1 MISSLGNK
9 TAKEIWEDNESKSLP
24 REYWIR
30 AKALMTI
37 MYNTDLI
44 GDLKILGQP
53 PDIRLH
59 KLKGALKGYWSVTI
73 SLPWCLIFKFSEG
86 HFSDV
91 KIVNYHKG

>member
-9 TAKEIWEDNESKSLP
+9 TAKEIWANNESKGLP
-24 REYWIR
+24 RQHWMR

-37 MYNTDLI
+37 MYNTDLMS
-44 GDLKILGQP
+44 DLKIQGQP

-59 KLKGALKGYWSVTI
+59 KLKGDLKHYWSITI
-73 SLPWCLIFKFSEG
+73 SLPWCIIFKFDND